1 MADRDSERDRRVRE
15 LLSGKKKDQ
24 MAVLGQSRAEVQDI
38 QSELQNHIALQQVQD
53 QARLQQA
60 QTISQAA
67 GGMLAMEEGDQ
78 LQGQVA
84 SMNPQTQATLG
95 KYGVKPGRTQNMT
108 RNQSGG
114 RTVSKSGDITNIKNE
129 TITNNRT
136 EIKVTQPT
144 IPMSQPNIP
153 VQAATHKK
161 EDNTAK
167 FKAWL
172 SGMFAK
178 QQNEAEI
185 QKKEYRKKEWNLGRT
200 TSRLMKRIEESTT
213 ALGQKLDPRNMTS
226 TLGGQLKWLLLIFG
240 ATMIAKVWKPTMKF
254 LANLEGGF
262 RAVFGLPMNTDLQN
276 ASSGTLSVIDQ
287 IKDFIG
293 IKKGED
299 TSLIGGIGRVF
310 MEGIDK
316 LIDKLKFWFEDR
328 ATALRDVEFPS
339 FDTPDFGP
347 LGKVMAPIMEGL
359 TDTFKG
365 MTQYLG
371 DLITVALGGSKGK
384 VKVAARKISRQAQ
397 DVFTDTSGKKISAGD
412 EALIKGSGRNY
423 MRKSDYDSFG
433 NLKSNASSTQAMSQ
447 SLISMFNDRSGKAHT
462 AEISTGIG
470 QLFDV
475 ADRSGKVVISPELL
489 GYLGLTQAD
498 VIELRKNKYLRQ
510 EKYRI
515 IGVKPTTDAQRE
527 EMGAYTGS
535 AGFWTG
541 GVGGTIAGAWAGAK
555 GGAAL
560 GSLVGP
566 WGTAIGGIGGAIIGG
581 ATGGYLG
588 SAGGAAADEV
598 VKRWTTKGLYPK
610 IVPSESHEVGDDGS
624 PGVPKMMWVLT
635 KKGADIVTR
644 KFTKEMTNKDMD
656 ITNKEFYEKIRRI
669 EERQKRSN
677 GVSGSLTQN
686 LSTNDLNVAQANYA
700 AYNQRYYDKF
710 VSTDPNSENMQNY
723 GHYNT
728 AMGNISGM
736 ISNFGSAAS
745 TWMYNAGNFVV
756 RERLGKKEQNQR
768 AMYIIN
774 RFMKEG
780 LSEEQAA
787 GIAANIMKESGFRA
801 NVKVMDNNHKYAGG
815 LVGWNGPNLEKV
827 ERYFGKDIRQVP
839 FEDQV
844 EYLVKELKGEV
855 DGIKAINRDGY
866 TSRFGFRTGANVLDV
881 MRRTGNVSEA
891 TVTFER
897 IFEGSGDYKGYTDKN
912 GIRRGGDGD
921 KMRIEYGLG
930 FLKWRQSNPNS
941 GTDYKSSPIPQI
953 NLSDLQGSEVKENKV
968 IGACWIGDS
977 QSCVDKGAFPIL
989 VGQGLG
995 CSFYFYARGLANATH
1010 YLGKGNTKNL
1020 SSPVGNIPGVAS
1032 CKEALDWIIQRKPKY
1047 CFIELGHNGMNGYQE
1062 LVNKLQSSGIK
1073 VICIK
1078 MWSTKAAPGTGM
1090 RSYTKEQASEM
1101 YKNIKADG
1109 FIDLTQID
1117 IPKSKDGVHASSQG
1131 CIIAAREVLNQL
1143 SGGKPTT
1150 GSDDEDYLKT
1160 QDGLFGSL
1168 SGAIGGALDWVGDKI
1183 DPTNKNNILFGDQFG
1198 NMTKEQ
1204 RETIQKISDRNAIN
1218 EALNIKSWES
1228 LGAKSDNKG
1237 TYFQNGDLRTYVRTD
1252 EGHSGLFGLKKDD
1265 INWIERVDK
1274 NGKTSKVQLT
1284 DDELEIAS
1292 NAAIRSVSSMFT
1304 DYPEKTKGQGFNDF
1318 MLDKSGKP
1326 IGFYIGKFKDLD
1338 SFKDPAP
1345 SDFGGKIEFYIFPTK
1360 DMKRYTMVGIG
1371 KTVKCS
1377 KKVFGIGA
1385 GTGEKYYGPIIYH
1398 KGAHWFVVGTEPQ
1411 EKKYSD
1417 FQPICQ
1423 LLNVR
1428 LTPQANIETQKLLN
1442 FLNTIG
1448 SITVKDGK
1456 YYGQNGQELS
1466 EDELESARTYG
1477 ILEQTNGP
1485 FGKHDTGRVK
1495 YGFNDA
1501 VEKGK
1506 SLETKNFNI
1515 NKYSSNLGIG
1525 DTQIDREK
1533 YYKTHK
1539 SEFRVSNG
1547 IIYGPQGVKWGTVD
1561 NKGKISFYDN
1571 NTMSSITSKEGD
1583 EGIKRNIENM
1593 QIEDS
1598 IEINKGKGY
1607 VSREKM
1613 AQFMMG
1619 VSNYTQKETTIHG
1632 KEYMRRI
1639 TIGNRKI
1646 VVNGKVMNFPYSV
1659 SIKSDGT
1666 PYQYHVKGK
1675 DLANIVTEAGGLVTK
1690 IQDVTASNLEEMDRK
1705 IINNITNNGKN
1716 KDLAK
1721 NTYVHYSNLNNDK
1734 KGNVDGNELDKL
1746 TRDLIKKG
1754 KKIKAI
1760 TWFGDIFFEDGSVDK
1775 SPKRAWFDN
1784 LDTNKWKSEIN
1795 SAIDLKNSQLRD
1807 QAVEYSFKKS
1817 GLDKVYQSFAED
1829 ANNNKLK
1836 YISAFGNYVATTG
1849 GDVFGIRDPKTG
1861 KIRGL
1866 NGKEAYNAAFSYFN
1880 QEGTRGDFLKQALG
1894 LQTINGKNYYQAK
1907 NGNTLVRTQIDTSKD
1922 LSNFMSSGI
1931 DNISTGVQKYVSGK
1945 WVNITDEEEKK
1956 NALASLRKPVNE
1968 MVKNFG
1974 FTNKLIKM
1982 LNSQFS
1988 KSTSAAA
1995 KVRIK
2000 QLNTAVDQKTQQ
2012 KRSNEYLRTLAENSV
2027 TGTDLQNLR
2036 KAIDG
2041 INTNGDSEKKAN
2053 TTFATLAEEWK
2064 NKGQNLDNWTMFS
2077 GNGKT
2082 VAINLAKFRAKVNKN
2097 IDTDNSGF
2105 ITGKEIEA
2113 AGGLKK
2119 IAKGTATDENGKIIT
2134 VINSGGNYYAYDQS
2148 RKVYTR
2154 VNDTGST
2161 MSSYSPD

>member
-38 QSELQNHIALQQVQD
+38 QSELQNHIALQQSQD

-67 GGMLAMEEGDQ
+67 EGMLAMEGGDQ

-95 KYGVKPGRTQNMT
+95 KYGVKPERVQNMA

-129 TITNNRT
+129 TITNNKT

-276 ASSGTLSVIDQ
+276 ASSSTLSVIDQ
-287 IKDFIG
+287 IKGFIG

-371 DLITVALGGSKGK
+371 DLITVALGGSKGR

-397 DVFTDTSGKKISAGD
+397 DVFTDTSGKKTSVGD
-412 EALIKGSGRNY
+412 EALIKGNGRNY

-447 SLISMFNDRSGKAHT
+447 SLISMFNDKSGKAHT

-498 VIELRKNKYLRQ
+498 VTELRKNKYFHQ

-527 EMGAYTGS
+527 EIGAYTGN
-535 AGFWTG
+535 AGFW
-541 GVGGTIAGAWAGAK
+541 A
-555 GGAAL
+555 
-560 GSLVGP
+560 
-566 WGTAIGGIGGAIIGG
+566 GGIGGTIVGALGGGPLGAII
-581 ATGGYLG
+581 GGYLG
-588 SAGGAAADEV
+588 SAGGTAVDEV

-610 IVPSESHEVGDDGS
+610 IVPSDSHEVGDDGS
-624 PGVPKMMWVLT
+624 PGIPKMMWVLT
-635 KKGADIVTR
+635 KKGADIVTQ
-644 KFTKEMTNKDMD
+644 KFTKGMTNKDMD
-656 ITNKEFYEKIRRI
+656 ITNQEFYEKIRKI
-669 EERQKRSN
+669 EERRKRLN
-677 GVSGSLTQN
+677 GVSGPLTQN
-686 LSTNDLNVAQANYA
+686 LPTNELNIYQANYA
-700 AYNQRYYDKF
+700 AYNQRYHDKF
-710 VSTDPNSENMQNY
+710 VSTDPNSENMRNY

-768 AMYIIN
+768 AMYVIN
-774 RFMKEG
+774 RLMKEG

-787 GIAANIMKESGFRA
+787 GITANIMKESGFEA
-801 NVKVMDNNHKYAGG
+801 NKKILDNNHKYAGG
-815 LVGWNGPNLEKV
+815 LVGWNGPNLERV

-855 DGIKAINRDGY
+855 NGIKAINRDGY
-866 TSRFGFRTGANVLDV
+866 ASRFGFRTGANVLDV
-881 MRRTGNVSEA
+881 MKRTRNVSEA

-897 IFEGSGDYKGYTDKN
+897 IFEGSGDYKGYVDKN

-930 FLKWRQSNPNS
+930 FLKFRQSNPNS
-941 GTDYKSSPIPQI
+941 GTDYKSAPIPQI
-953 NLSDLQGSEVKENKV
+953 NLSDLQGSEVKEKKV

-995 CSFYFYARGLANATH
+995 CLFYFYARGSANATH
-1010 YLGKGNTKNL
+1010 YLGKGNTKSL

-1032 CKEALDWIIQRKPKY
+1032 CKEALDWIIKGKPKY

-1078 MWSTKAAPGTGM
+1078 MWSTQAAPGTKM

-1150 GSDDEDYLKT
+1150 GSVDEDYLKT
-1160 QDGLFGSL
+1160 QDGIFGSL
-1168 SGAIGGALDWVGDKI
+1168 SSAIGGALDWVGNKL
-1183 DPTNKNNILFGDQFG
+1183 DPTNKNNILSGDPFG

-1204 RETIQKISDRNAIN
+1204 RETVQKISDRNAIN

-1228 LGAKSDNKG
+1228 LGAKSDEKG
-1237 TYFQNGDLRTYVRTD
+1237 TYFQNGDIRTYVRTD

-1265 INWIERVDK
+1265 INWIERVDR

-1398 KGAHWFVVGTEPQ
+1398 KGARWFVVGTEPQ

-1456 YYGQNGQELS
+1456 YYGQDGQELS
-1466 EDELESARTYG
+1466 EDDLKSARTYG
-1477 ILEQTNGP
+1477 ILDQKNGP
-1485 FGKHDTGRVK
+1485 LGVKH
-1495 YGFNDA
+1495 GFNEA

-1525 DTQIDREK
+1525 DTQKDREK

-1547 IIYGPQGVKWGTVD
+1547 IIYGPQGVKWGTID

-1571 NTMSSITSKEGD
+1571 NTMSYITSKEGD

-1659 SIKSDGT
+1659 SIRSDGT
-1666 PYQYHVKGK
+1666 PYRYYVKGK
-1675 DLANIVTEAGGLVTK
+1675 DLANMITEAGGLVTK
-1690 IQDVTASNLEEMDRK
+1690 IQDVTASNLEEMDKK

-1734 KGNVDGNELDKL
+1734 KGNADGNKLDKL

-1754 KKIKAI
+1754 KKIKEI
-1760 TWFGDIFFEDGSVDK
+1760 TWSGDIHFEDGSVDE

-1807 QAVEYSFKKS
+1807 QAIEYSFKKS

-1861 KIRGL
+1861 KIRGF

-1880 QEGTRGDFLKQALG
+1880 QEGTREDFLKQALG

-1907 NGNTLVRTQIDTSKD
+1907 NGNTVVRTQIDTSKD

-1931 DNISTGVQKYVSGK
+1931 DNISTGIQKYVNGK

-1956 NALASLRKPVNE
+1956 NALASLRKPINE
-1968 MVKNFG
+1968 MVRNSG

-1982 LNSQFS
+1982 LNSQFGQ
-1988 KSTSAAA
+1988 STSAAA

-2012 KRSNEYLRTLAENSV
+2012 KKSNEYLKTLAENV
-2027 TGTDLQNLR
+2027 AREKRKFDELK
-2036 KAIDG
+2036 KAIKDIDTTG
-2041 INTNGDSEKKAN
+2041 NKEKVSN
-2053 TTFATLAEEWK
+2053 ERLVNLAETKLKGK
-2064 NKGQNLDNWTMFS
+2064 NLENYEVFS
-2077 GNGKT
+2077 GNFANGNKLT
-2082 VAINLAKFRAKVNKN
+2082 FDITTARENINKKGLDADGNGIIDKKEAKGA
-2097 IDTDNSGF
+2097 
-2105 ITGKEIEA
+2105 
-2113 AGGLKK
+2113 KK
-2119 IAKGTATDENGKIIT
+2119 IAGWSEQGSPIT
-2134 VINSGGNYYAYDQS
+2134 IINSGGNYYAFTKNGYKPIS
-2148 RKVYTR
+2148 
-2154 VNDTGST
+2154 DTGET
-2161 MSSYSPD
+2161 MSSYTSD